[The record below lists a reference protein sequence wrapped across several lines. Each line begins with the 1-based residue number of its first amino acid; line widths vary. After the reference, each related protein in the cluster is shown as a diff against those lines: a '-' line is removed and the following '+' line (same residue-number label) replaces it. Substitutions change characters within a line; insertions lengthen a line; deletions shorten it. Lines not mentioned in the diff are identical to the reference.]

1 MKKTILALWLIVC
14 VAFSLKAAFTNVV
27 VKSPGTLEQL
37 LSNLSFEELRKIA
50 IKGALNTE
58 DLKYLSTFDGKV
70 KDIEELDL
78 RSVTLI
84 PGDECYKVIVRSNS
98 SGVWSER
105 VYCYISDT
113 NKEVDGSEEWL
124 GTISHTPRIFGNC
137 FAGVFAGNKRIKVVY
152 FPDYMTEIGG
162 YAFYNSSINNVE
174 INSNITRIG
183 TFAFGY
189 STLSSID
196 LPSSV
201 TDIATYAFCLATNLE
216 KINAV
221 LPNVE
226 SVGAYAF
233 EETKFP
239 ELALPSLK
247 TLTQGAFYHSG
258 IKSFKIPDKIK
269 TLEQEVFCG
278 CSELSDIDIPAS
290 IDSIGEWALS
300 GTQWLKN
307 HPGENGVVY
316 VNNVAYSFSNNVS
329 DYKEIHFKEGTTHIA
344 ANFFMNTYRG
354 NSFKKPK
361 VGIFMPPSVKY
372 ICKNAFYNSNSN
384 IILQLSL
391 DNLDLG
397 SVEYIEENGIN
408 AVPSESMSRIELPA
422 TLKELGW
429 HKGIGIDTLIFRCQN
444 LKLTST
450 PMNIYPTTI
459 IIGSEV
465 EKIPPS
471 AFEEVWTI
479 RNIIFEDR
487 SEDEDLIIGD
497 RAFYMYG
504 ENTNT
509 RIERTVYNFP
519 KNVSYIGY
527 DNFRAN
533 CTTNKNYTVHF
544 DKPVDLSNTKEIG
557 REAFAGSTGAF
568 VGDTFVLPRNLKVI
582 NSGALSGYDNIHH
595 VIVECDSL
603 KWAPGIFN
611 NKNDDYYDKY
621 DPNYN
626 IKSVYIRKNVKHIPE
641 GMFWSCP
648 NLETITFEER
658 NPDNYTELTI
668 YGNVCG
674 SNRLYDIAIDAMCEE
689 PSKVTEIELPY
700 GTIWAAANAFDQS
713 LKRLIIPKTFKQFW
727 SYYRIKTK
735 DLKIE
740 CYAPTPP
747 NDFYFMNPD
756 KSMIVSVPEQ
766 YIETYENDY
775 FWSQATL
782 VPIIGYDSESNI
794 ETQTIDFDI
803 SGNTLYISGA
813 DNSAVDIY
821 NLSGRKIYSNK
832 AYNGESIT
840 LSSGIYIIKIG
851 NKVYKQ
857 AVY

>member
-1 MKKTILALWLIVC
+1 M
-14 VAFSLKAAFTNVV
+14 VV
-27 VKSPGTLEQL
+27 NSPGTLEQL

-84 PGDECYKVIVRSNS
+84 PGDECYKVIVRSDG

-113 NKEVDGSEEWL
+113 NKEVDRSEEWL

-162 YAFYNSSINNVE
+162 YAFYNSSINNVV

-189 STLSSID
+189 STLSSIE

-201 TDIATYAFCLATNLE
+201 TDIATYAFCRATNLE

-247 TLTQGAFYHSG
+247 TLTQGAFYNSG

-269 TLEQEVFCG
+269 TLEQDVFCG
-278 CSELSDIDIPAS
+278 CSELSEIDIPAS
-290 IDSIGEWALS
+290 VDSIGEWALS
-300 GTQWLKN
+300 DTQWLKS

-344 ANFFMNTYRG
+344 ANFFMNTYQG
-354 NSFKKPK
+354 NSFKEPK
-361 VGIFMPPSVKY
+361 IGIFMPPSVKY

-408 AVPSESMSRIELPA
+408 AVPSESMTRIELPA
-422 TLKELGW
+422 TLKEFGW

-444 LKLTST
+444 LKLKSS

-471 AFEEVWTI
+471 AFKEVST

-487 SEDEDLIIGD
+487 SEDTDLIIGNS
-497 RAFYMYG
+497 AFYKYG
-504 ENTNT
+504 ENLNT
-509 RIERTVYNFP
+509 RIDRKVYNFP

-527 DNFRAN
+527 QNFRAN

-544 DKPVDLSNTKEIG
+544 DKPVDLSNTKEIES
-557 REAFAGSTGAF
+557 EAFAGSTGAF
-568 VGDTFVLPRNLKVI
+568 VGDTLVLPRNLNVI
-582 NSGALSGYDNIHH
+582 LRGAFSGYDNIHH

-603 KWAPGIFN
+603 NWAHGIFN
-611 NKNDDYYDKY
+611 NENINYYNYY

-626 IKSVYIRKNVKHIPE
+626 IESVYIRKNVSKIPQ

-658 NPDNYTELTI
+658 DPDNYTELTI

-674 SNRLYDIAIDAMCEE
+674 SNELVDIGMYTECKE

-700 GTIWAAANAFDQS
+700 GTIYAAGNAFDQS
-713 LKRLIIPKTFKQFW
+713 LKHMIIPKTFKRFGA
-727 SYYRIKTK
+727 YYRIGPK
-735 DLKIE
+735 DLKID

-747 NDFYFMNPD
+747 FNFDLMWPD

-766 YIETYENDY
+766 YIEAYKNDF
-775 FWSQATL
+775 FWSKATL
-782 VPIIGYDSESNI
+782 VPIIGYDSESKI
-794 ETQTIDFDI
+794 ETETIDFDI

-821 NLSGRKIYSNK
+821 NLSGRKTYSNK

-851 NKVYKQ
+851 DKIYKQ